1 MCHIYWLYSHIDCNK
16 QESNKVFFPFSS
28 LGLWGLRCYQETVWF
43 AACMSLT
50 FGILV
55 ILCPFN
61 LTRPVFVSYW
71 GNIHVLRGRGKV
83 FAIVENIARTAGEE
97 ERKNRYRRKKDQREL
112 RLKRFLY
119 LFSLRLPWI
128 KSNEMYHM

>member
-1 MCHIYWLYSHIDCNK
+1 MCHTYRLYSHIACNK
-16 QESNKVFFPFSS
+16 QESNKVFFLFSS
-28 LGLWGLRCYQETVWF
+28 LGLWGLSCYQETIWF

-55 ILCPFN
+55 ILCLFS

-71 GNIHVLRGRGKV
+71 GNVHVIRGRRKV
-83 FAIVENIARTAGEE
+83 FAIVENIARRAGEE
-97 ERKNRYRRKKDQREL
+97 RGRIDKEGRRIRESSDL
-112 RLKRFLY
+112 EMY
-119 LFSLRLPWI
+119 LFSLSLPLI

>member
-1 MCHIYWLYSHIDCNK
+1 
-16 QESNKVFFPFSS
+16 
-28 LGLWGLRCYQETVWF
+28 
-43 AACMSLT
+43 MSLT

-55 ILCPFN
+55 ILCPFS

-83 FAIVENIARTAGEE
+83 FENIARRAGEE

-112 RLKRFLY
+112 RRKRFLY
-119 LFSLRLPWI
+119 LFSLRLP
-128 KSNEMYHM
+128 